1 MGMFSRWM
9 TTLAVFLLMAGAVR
23 AQTTNN
29 AISSTTASWVELAA
43 SARMEGLG
51 EAFVAVADDVNA
63 LSVNPGGLG
72 RLNSDQLSLTHD
84 SYVQGADIEQGL
96 AAFHLDTGYL
106 AFGLTYGNFGSVQ
119 QYTVTGGVP
128 VAAGTY
134 EPSVW
139 KADLGYGLPLMED
152 LYAGISGEF
161 LLDNI
166 YTNQLTGWDGS
177 AGLLWT
183 PKHTGWGIGLSLLNL
198 GSLSGE
204 SIPTELRGGV
214 SYKMDVKNEEHNHQ
228 TLLVSLDGLARTQ
241 DFSSN
246 RAAVGLEY
254 AYHDRLFLRAGQ
266 QIMDTTGLSGW
277 SGLSV
282 GVGLKIEKIQ
292 IDYAFA
298 TRGDLGNFNLISL
311 ASGF

>member
-1 MGMFSRWM
+1 MFSRWM
-9 TTLAVFLLMAGAVR
+9 TTLAVFLLLGGAAS

-63 LSVNPGGLG
+63 LSVNPAGLG
-72 RLNSDQLSLTHD
+72 HLNGDQISLTHD
-84 SYVQGADIEQGL
+84 SYIQGADIEQGL
-96 AAFHLDTGYL
+96 AAFRIDAGYL
-106 AFGLTYGNFGSVQ
+106 ALGLTYGNFGSVQ

-128 VAAGTY
+128 TAAGTY

-139 KADLGYGLPLMED
+139 KADVGYGLPLMED

-161 LLDNI
+161 LLDSI

-183 PKHTGWGIGLSLLNL
+183 PKKTGFGLGLSLLNL
-198 GSLSGE
+198 GSLSGIA
-204 SIPTELRGGV
+204 IPTELRAGA
-214 SYKMDVKNEEHNHQ
+214 SYKVDVKNEGRDHQ
-228 TLLVSLDGLARTQ
+228 TFMMTVDGLARTQ

-246 RAAVGLEY
+246 RAAVGVEY
-254 AYHDRLFLRAGQ
+254 GYHDRLFLRAGQ

-277 SGLSV
+277 SGFSV
-282 GVGLKIEKIQ
+282 GVGLKIDQIQ